1 MLSMSKG
8 LIGFVRKPGYS
19 FTNSISCHSKK
30 DSISF
35 KLACSQHKNYIAALQ
50 KTGIEL
56 VVLPALEEYPDAP
69 FVEDTT
75 VVLDGLA
82 IVCPNKEKSRQ
93 GEGSSIHAEITKYIP
108 IKVLS
113 ESTTLDGGDVL
124 ITEDKI
130 FVGVSS
136 RTNLQ
141 AINALAKFT
150 KKPVIPVKVSLGL
163 HLKTS
168 VTYLG
173 SNTLVI
179 DPSSIETSSL
189 TEFKWIETEKSDRYA
204 ANCLGIENMVLMPKG
219 FNKVATKI
227 RKEGFK
233 TLELDMSEF
242 EKANGG
248 ITCLSLIFKK

>member
-1 MLSMSKG
+1 MSKG
-8 LIGFVRKPGYS
+8 LIGFVRRPGDS
-19 FTNSISCHSKK
+19 FTNSISYHPKK

-35 KLACSQHKNYIAALQ
+35 KLAYSQHENYIAALQ
-50 KTGIEL
+50 KTWIAL
-56 VVLPALEEYPDAP
+56 VVLPALEKYPDAP

-82 IVCPNKEKSRQ
+82 IACPNKEKSRQ
-93 GEGSSIHAEITKYIP
+93 GEGSSLHAEITKYIP
-108 IKVLS
+108 IKALP
-113 ESTTLDGGDVL
+113 ESTILDGGDVL

-179 DPSSIETSSL
+179 DPSSIDASSL
-189 TEFKWIETEKSDRYA
+189 SEFKWIETEKPDRYA
-204 ANCLGIENMVLMPKG
+204 ANCLGIENMVIMPKG

-248 ITCLSLIFKK
+248 ITCLSIIFKK